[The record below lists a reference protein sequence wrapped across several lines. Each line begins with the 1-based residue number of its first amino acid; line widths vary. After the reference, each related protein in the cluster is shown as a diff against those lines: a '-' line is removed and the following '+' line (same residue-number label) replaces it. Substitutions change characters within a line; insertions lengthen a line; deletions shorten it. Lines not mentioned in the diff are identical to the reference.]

1 MADLSLHDVR
11 TKTLETTFLRKLE
24 ERTAKRELARAD
36 ITQQTHE
43 VARARHAED
52 AQVTRAAARRRS
64 LDDEQRRRDAQLA
77 VDLRNVDQDRLQ
89 QAQRAA
95 ANQTAQ
101 DLNRVAQ
108 AREGTLRAEDAQI
121 TAAAIN
127 PNAQPASARAA
138 EQEAAHAQAI
148 EALTR
153 QPGQDPNRGV
163 IVDVLA

>member
-11 TKTLETTFLRKLE
+11 SKTLETTFMRKLE

-36 ITQQTHE
+36 ISQQTHD

-52 AQVTRAAARRRS
+52 AQVTRAAAQRRS

-89 QAQRAA
+89 QAQRQAA
-95 ANQTAQ
+95 DQAAQ
-101 DLNRVAQ
+101 DLNRAAQ
-108 AREGTLRAEDAQI
+108 AREEFLRAEDAQI
-121 TAAAIN
+121 TADAQGQGTQP
-127 PNAQPASARAA
+127 PNTRIA
-138 EQEAAHAQAI
+138 EQQAAHEQAI
-148 EALTR
+148 QALTR
-153 QPGQDPNRGV
+153 QSGQDPNRGA